1 MDRIIILL
9 LAILI
14 SLCLYYLNTKT
25 LIKNIENYNNYNKF
39 TNNNFHKY

>member
-39 TNNNFHKY
+39 ANNNFHKY